1 MDSYISSN
9 YHLNLSVNT
18 SVDMCTYFVV
28 MFLYYKVF
36 AMFC

>member
-18 SVDMCTYFVV
+18 SVDMCTYFVA